1 MHCVL
6 ISLRSRQRANIYKR
20 IKYTYNSI
28 RISISI
34 ICDLR
39 THRALTIISED
50 FGAWHATFV
59 WVSGC
64 KHKVQILLIMEC
76 AVCLCSPFPCAILGR
91 SFVLWCTFSPAS
103 DFSIYSLR
111 YFYYICLT
119 CPSLYANRYADAAT
133 NPTRRCCCIGGA
145 DSGGD
150 WKPVTT
156 CWIKTRKK
164 NRTSRRID
172 AMVDSPASIVLLH
185 ALHTNQY
192 FLSISPPLLFAICYS
207 CIMRYNII
215 ASIGLIFQ
223 FRLHNKMNEWT
234 CILSLQFFYN

>member
-1 MHCVL
+1 MPL
-6 ISLRSRQRANIYKR
+6 YLYISFFNQLRNFGYPFSLRARVCMCARCAVRLSVPVVRLLGSPETRNALCFNLATFSPTCKYIYKS

-34 ICDLR
+34 ICDMR

-150 WKPVTT
+150 
-156 CWIKTRKK
+156 
-164 NRTSRRID
+164 
-172 AMVDSPASIVLLH
+172 
-185 ALHTNQY
+185 
-192 FLSISPPLLFAICYS
+192 
-207 CIMRYNII
+207 
-215 ASIGLIFQ
+215 
-223 FRLHNKMNEWT
+223 
-234 CILSLQFFYN
+234 